1 MACSSA
7 NISVHSNTNYVNGS
21 NDGVTNKID
30 SMVAPFEDSV
40 KKMMN
45 EKVAIAEVDFVVN
58 KNPSGNLSNWV
69 ADAVFVNQTR
79 MIRMIRRI
87 QQRKPLQEQYH

>member
-1 MACSSA
+1 MDPQTKAMHDILSKLQSA
-7 NISVHSNTNYVNGS
+7 N
-21 NDGVTNKID
+21 
-30 SMVAPFEDSV
+30 P
-40 KKMMN
+40 KMMN

-79 MIRMIRRI
+79 MVRMERMK
-87 QQRKPLQEQYH
+87 RKLILASQACQS